1 MYNTAKLS
9 RLASTKAGMR
19 TILKSRLPPVDY
31 IKWAVQTGIYKSI
44 YYPDTNSNS
53 TNSNGPNDN
62 RHNRNAGGGGGDD
75 QAHHRMPKINPYPE
89 EYEILT
95 LNPPLPMRP
104 RLSKK
109 DYRYLQMEMK
119 LKEQHEK
126 EKGEKQTGLNLKKV
140 LPTTDKLVKKYM
152 QRYDNRMKS
161 ISQLTDTQRED
172 EYYQNIL
179 GISERKNNDFNS
191 AMGRKSSVLNHAYEF
206 ALKQY
211 QVLSDSHRNDQ
222 VLSEEDSIQI
232 VEQLLAQEEKDERL
246 QSRMK
251 AQKVV
256 KNAKEKQKEGEEA
269 VGSKEKE
276 DGGPTSSSS
285 PSPPSATIPSIL
297 YSKPRTIQALHIWG
311 QRLQAVPYNQWSLG
325 ATTALDHWI
334 AVDVLGMKEETWN
347 RLLNGELEIDI
358 QESYGGGLSDVL
370 IGDKARMNDIVTV
383 RETMFPE
390 TVIHSLDDD
399 EEVMEMKDEFGDA
412 ENALKSVD
420 DDNKVGES
428 NKDDTERSIDELL
441 ASLGGFED
449 EDDDEEEDNVEEMT
463 GLLSNDNDNLDT
475 RIAQMVD
482 SLQDWRQKNMEKP
495 YEKWDDSS
503 KKDFNVSDTNCM
515 LVIYIV
521 PQKACCSINICH
533 DFLMVHIFPLF
544 TLPNTMI
551 LYFRNGS
558 LIIYL

>member
-1 MYNTAKLS
+1 MHNTAKLS

-19 TILKSRLPPVDY
+19 KILKTRLPPVDY

-53 TNSNGPNDN
+53 SNNNRQNDN
-62 RHNRNAGGGGGDD
+62 RHNRSAGGGGGGDD

-109 DYRYLQMEMK
+109 DYRYLQREMK
-119 LKEQHEK
+119 LKEQQEK
-126 EKGEKQTGLNLKKV
+126 EKGQNHTGLDLKKV
-140 LPTTDKLVKKYM
+140 LPTSDKLVKKYM

-161 ISQLTDTQRED
+161 ISQLTDAQRED

-179 GISERKNNDFNS
+179 GISERKKTNDFNS
-191 AMGRKSSVLNHAYEF
+191 AMGRKSSVLNHAYDF

-222 VLSEEDSIQI
+222 VMSEEDSIQI

-246 QSRMK
+246 QSRLK
-251 AQKVV
+251 AQQVV
-256 KNAKEKQKEGEEA
+256 KDAKEKQKEVEEA
-269 VGSKEKE
+269 VGSKQKE
-276 DGGPTSSSS
+276 DGRPTSSSSTSSSS
-285 PSPPSATIPSIL
+285 PSPPSSTIPSIL

-370 IGDKARMNDIVTV
+370 IGEKARMNDIVTV

-399 EEVMEMKDEFGDA
+399 DEVMEMKEEFGDA
-412 ENALKSVD
+412 EDALKSVD
-420 DDNKVGES
+420 DDNKVGDS
-428 NKDDTERSIDELL
+428 SKDDTERSIDELL

-449 EDDDEEEDNVEEMT
+449 EDDEEDDDDSTIEVMK
-463 GLLSNDNDNLDT
+463 GLFSNDNEANDLDT

-482 SLQDWRQKNMEKP
+482 SLQEWRQKNMEKP
-495 YEKWDDSS
+495 FEQWDDGP
-503 KKDFNVSDTNCM
+503 KKDFNVSD
-515 LVIYIV
+515 I
-521 PQKACCSINICH
+521 
-533 DFLMVHIFPLF
+533 FLI
-544 TLPNTMI
+544 
-551 LYFRNGS
+551 
-558 LIIYL
+558 